1 MEKRNLISIICLLI
15 SIFIFNSCSFTTYE
29 KVYPTL
35 QDGKYDSE
43 FPYKSTSD
51 ELNKISET
59 IQRVNTTAF
68 YKIYV
73 FDEKGNFTLS
83 DIKNKRV
90 SDIASKVALADNS
103 SSGTA
108 VTVYSEN
115 GNVALLTCAHTITFP
130 DTIIAYKY
138 DDLGFATNYIESV
151 SIKEKQVIYVAGF
164 PEGSQ
169 VEVLAIDTNAD
180 IALIGRKY
188 GAQKGIFFP

>member
-138 DDLGFATNYIESV
+138 DDLSLVKFNSLSQTISRTTAPTGF
-151 SIKEKQVIYVAGF
+151 
-164 PEGSQ
+164 
-169 VEVLAIDTNAD
+169 
-180 IALIGRKY
+180 
-188 GAQKGIFFP
+188 